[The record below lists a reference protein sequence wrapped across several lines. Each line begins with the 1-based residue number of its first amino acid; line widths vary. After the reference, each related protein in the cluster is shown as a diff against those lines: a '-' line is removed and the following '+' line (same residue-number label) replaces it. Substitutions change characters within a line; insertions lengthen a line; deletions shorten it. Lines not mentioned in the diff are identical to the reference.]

1 MGGIVVSEKI
11 LEKNGMSFNVGQ
23 VANGWNFIVKA
34 KGIKVAELEITDS
47 EMLKVCA
54 QFERFGEAL
63 LGRAR
68 TFLFICTG
76 PCDYRNQM
84 TGLGEP
90 KELHTPTQCPKC
102 GQETL
107 R

>member
-1 MGGIVVSEKI
+1 MMDTI
-11 LEKNGMSFNVGQ
+11 LEKNGMAFGVGQ
-23 VANGWNFIVKA
+23 TADGWTFTVKA
-34 KGIKVAELEITDS
+34 KGIKVAELELNDS

-54 QFERFGEAL
+54 HFEKVGERL
-63 LGRAR
+63 LGKAQN
-68 TFLFICTG
+68 FLFICTG

-102 GQETL
+102 GQQTL
-107 R
+107 RCKVV